1 MIVFISLFLASIT
14 LRTTG
19 HEDMHMDFED
29 LQLSIQLALG
39 KWLYSGLEGIDLD
52 RFIIIYLE

>member
-1 MIVFISLFLASIT
+1 
-14 LRTTG
+14 
-19 HEDMHMDFED
+19 MDFED

-39 KWLYSGLEGIDLD
+39 KWLYSGQEGIDLD